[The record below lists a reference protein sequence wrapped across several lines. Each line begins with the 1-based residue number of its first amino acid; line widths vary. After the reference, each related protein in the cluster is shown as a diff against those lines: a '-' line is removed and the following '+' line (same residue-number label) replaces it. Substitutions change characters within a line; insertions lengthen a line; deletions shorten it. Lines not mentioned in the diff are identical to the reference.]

1 MGYKPLPIKEVDLD
15 DLRLDLDNYRIPTH
29 RSDEAAAL
37 KYLYVSEDVLG
48 QARMIIRDGY
58 YDNEVPIA
66 IANKDGSYV
75 VLEGNRRVAALKV
88 LQDPTAIPGHEHE
101 VEALLKRYAKEADDL
116 PTRIRVMVDE
126 SRAKAAP
133 AIARLHTGESKRA
146 WNLDQ
151 QATFYYSLLDS
162 STSVAE
168 VRADYPDVNVPRLI
182 KMAVMRRFVENVRF
196 TDKSLR
202 EWAKSDELKMSA
214 FEYAY
219 KLRPLADAVGVAFTP
234 EGLLEPASKTP
245 NSIGRALTGS
255 HLAALERLVSE
266 FRSGRLNT
274 RSLALK
280 RGTPEFDD
288 LLVELNG
295 GSAGRSDGDGGG
307 ATGSRGGYSSGS
319 SGGPGGGSSVGS
331 GGGSGSAGEGASGSG
346 SGGPGASGS
355 SGRGPN
361 HPDTKKSLD
370 LNGLDYA
377 NTNVNLNSRYQEL
390 RRVSVVDLPIAT
402 AILMRSVLEA
412 TIKWHYEGTG
422 TRAHGLLK
430 EVFPRVRKDYG
441 SDRALKAAI
450 GKVADGTITQ
460 PGSITWFNHV
470 THDGDS
476 SPTTRDVQ
484 AAWKVINPLLRHLLR
499 QAPAPSAKP

>member
-1 MGYKPLPIKEVDLD
+1 MTGFPD
-15 DLRLDLDNYRIPTH
+15 
-29 RSDEAAAL
+29 RS
-37 KYLYVSEDVLG
+37 
-48 QARMIIRDGY
+48 
-58 YDNEVPIA
+58 
-66 IANKDGSYV
+66 
-75 VLEGNRRVAALKV
+75 
-88 LQDPTAIPGHEHE
+88 H
-101 VEALLKRYAKEADDL
+101 
-116 PTRIRVMVDE
+116 
-126 SRAKAAP
+126 
-133 AIARLHTGESKRA
+133 
-146 WNLDQ
+146 
-151 QATFYYSLLDS
+151 
-162 STSVAE
+162 
-168 VRADYPDVNVPRLI
+168 
-182 KMAVMRRFVENVRF
+182 
-196 TDKSLR
+196 
-202 EWAKSDELKMSA
+202 
-214 FEYAY
+214 
-219 KLRPLADAVGVAFTP
+219 
-234 EGLLEPASKTP
+234 
-245 NSIGRALTGS
+245 
-255 HLAALERLVSE
+255 
-266 FRSGRLNT
+266 
-274 RSLALK
+274 
-280 RGTPEFDD
+280 
-288 LLVELNG
+288 
-295 GSAGRSDGDGGG
+295 
-307 ATGSRGGYSSGS
+307 
-319 SGGPGGGSSVGS
+319 
-331 GGGSGSAGEGASGSG
+331 GSG